1 MSKEKITEIDEA
13 IADAIAEEEV
23 KREQIKA
30 EAETRAEASATD
42 FREEL
47 KKLLKKNFSEETKKN
62 SVTLDLNEYLI
73 LKFKERD
80 LEILVATILSNLRL
94 SYDKEYLWLEDR
106 EKVVNVINVLY
117 PDVYDE
123 LLETLKEEDQ
133 EE

>member
-47 KKLLKKNFSEETKKN
+47 KKLLKKNFSERSKEN

-80 LEILVATILSNLRL
+80 LELLVSTILANLKL
-94 SYDKEYLWLEDR
+94 GYDKEYLRLGDSEN
-106 EKVVNVINVLY
+106 VVNVINVLY
-117 PDVYDE
+117 PDVYDDI
-123 LLETLKEEDQ
+123 LESLKEEN
-133 EE
+133 

>member
-1 MSKEKITEIDEA
+1 MSKEKLTEIDEA

-23 KREQIKA
+23 TKEQIRA

-80 LEILVATILSNLRL
+80 LELLVSTILANLKL
-94 SYDKEYLWLEDR
+94 GYDKEYLRLGDSEN
-106 EKVVNVINVLY
+106 VVNVINVLY
-117 PDVYDE
+117 PDVYDDI
-123 LLETLKEEDQ
+123 LESLKEEN
-133 EE
+133 